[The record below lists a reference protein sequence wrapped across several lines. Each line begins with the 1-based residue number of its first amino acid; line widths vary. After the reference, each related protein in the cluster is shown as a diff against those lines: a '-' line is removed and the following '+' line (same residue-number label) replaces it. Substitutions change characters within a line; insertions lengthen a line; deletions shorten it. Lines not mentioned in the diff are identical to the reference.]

1 MKHLRIPKILSSG
14 PLGELERERRRLA
27 REERKF
33 ERLMR
38 EEPKRIARE
47 QIERATTMPPPDDF
61 QDRQRE
67 FRFYA
72 ALEKGQLHNQRRSQA
87 ASVLLLVLLGTATLA
102 LTLWVLRLLDAGE
115 IRL

>member
-1 MKHLRIPKILSSG
+1 MKFPRVPKILSSG

-72 ALEKGQLHNQRRSQA
+72 ALEKGQLRNQRRSQA
-87 ASVLLLVLLGTATLA
+87 ASILLLVLLATSTLA
-102 LTLWVLRLLDAGE
+102 LILWVLRIMEAGG
-115 IRL
+115 ISF